1 MRRMIMVA
9 ALTAAVMVMAG
20 GAALA
25 GRGYGPGDGTG
36 PLFDCTAGTPF
47 EYTGD
52 VVTAPT
58 TGSGQGM
65 VIATDGQNITIYGL
79 GPIQYWARAGVERPA
94 VGDTVTVSGFTVSY
108 NGVERNIAVSIQING
123 ATLQLRDPS
132 SCLPLWSRQGG
143 NN

>member
-1 MRRMIMVA
+1 MRKTIILVVV
-9 ALTAAVMVMAG
+9 TAAVMCFAH

-25 GRGYGPGDGTG
+25 GNGNGPGDGSG

-58 TGSGQGM
+58 VGSGQGM
-65 VIATDGQNITIYGL
+65 VIATADENITIFGL
-79 GPIQYWARAGVERPA
+79 GPLWYWTQAGVDRPA
-94 VGDTVTVSGFTVSY
+94 VGDTVTVTGYIVNY
-108 NGVERNIAVSIQING
+108 NEVVRNIAMMILINE
-123 ATLQLRDPS
+123 AELQLRDQTT
-132 SCLPLWSRQGG
+132 CLPLWSRQGQ

>member
-1 MRRMIMVA
+1 MRKTIMVA
-9 ALTAAVMVMAG
+9 VLAAAVVLVG
-20 GAALA
+20 GAAMA
-25 GRGYGPGDGTG
+25 GRGYGPGDGSG

-65 VIATDGQNITIYGL
+65 VIATADQNITIYGL
-79 GPIQYWARAGVERPA
+79 GPFWYWTQAGVDRPA
-94 VGDTVTVSGFTVSY
+94 VGDTVTVSGYIVNY
-108 NGVERNIAVSIQING
+108 NGTERNIAVLIQINE
-123 ATLQLRDPS
+123 ASLQLRDPS
-132 SCLPLWSRQGG
+132 SCMPPLWSRQGR

>member
-1 MRRMIMVA
+1 MRKTIILVVI
-9 ALTAAVMVMAG
+9 TAAVMIMAQ

-25 GRGYGPGDGTG
+25 GRGNGPGDGSG

-65 VIATDGQNITIYGL
+65 VIATADENITIYGL
-79 GPIQYWARAGVERPA
+79 GPLWFWTQAGVDRPA
-94 VGDTVTVSGFTVSY
+94 VGDTVTVTGYVVDY
-108 NGVERNIAVSIQING
+108 NGVERNIATLIQINE
-123 ATLQLRDPS
+123 TSLELRDPS
-132 SCLPLWSRQGG
+132 TCQPLWSRRGQT
-143 NN
+143 N